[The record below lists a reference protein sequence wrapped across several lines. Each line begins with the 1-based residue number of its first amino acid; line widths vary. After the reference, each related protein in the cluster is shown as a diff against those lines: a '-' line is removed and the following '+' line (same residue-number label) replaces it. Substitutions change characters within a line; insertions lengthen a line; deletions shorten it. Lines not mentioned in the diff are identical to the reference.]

1 MISFLRERL
10 QGIVA
15 FSFLGLVALTFAFLG
30 LPTFTQNLS
39 SNNYAQIGN
48 YGVSQS
54 EYFRTKSQVEQ
65 NLRDQFGP
73 TINFSDPTIINAVQS
88 YANNSLIE
96 KYTLINLFDDLGID
110 IPLSYAENELSKLEI
125 FQFDGEFSQDL
136 FKNYLINFNL
146 TKADLVEDFKSDLK
160 LNLAV
165 QLLSS
170 ISSSYDRQI
179 DQYLDLLTEKRSLT
193 FVNLDNKN
201 ISNDF
206 DISDEDLSIHYNEN
220 LSNYLIPEKKS
231 YLTLNLEFDNL
242 DLIVEEEEVLNA
254 FDLFTE
260 NIPAPQ
266 KRISHIMIIGSNYE
280 KPEDYKAKVEEV
292 ASKLETND
300 FSALVENY
308 SDDLGTV
315 DINGDLGFTDG
326 ELFPEE
332 FENVITNLELGM
344 ISKAISFEGNSHFL
358 KVTELKGNES
368 LSLEEKRFEL
378 TQELKQIKY
387 EDKVAQ
393 VASNLTFSNFTKE
406 EALAYAESNN
416 IAMVDTVSISVDD
429 LPFSSENVDAIM
441 ATDVGSWSSPLEVS
455 SKNYKFVYV
464 YESENSSYVPFEDAK
479 DLVNRSLI
487 EKLKSNALTEIYA
500 SSDEFELSEES
511 IAQVFNVVGAKVE
524 NFKEINRSTSLLPS
538 PLIGVIFNDPDVGV
552 IKRELTAD
560 GLIIYKTDGRLKGN
574 IDGVSDEDRIS
585 IEEEA
590 RRANLQLAINDL
602 RKKYNLD
609 DKITI
614 SNQFANQSL

>member
-524 NFKEINRSTSLLPS
+524 SFKEINRSTSLLPS
-538 PLIGVIFNDPDVGV
+538 SLIGVIFNDPDVGV